1 MNGVAVRQQIKAEKE
16 QRLAELKRKVH
27 DEAYLAGAIF
37 RIAQVMSAEII
48 EGYGVH
54 DARRS

>member
-1 MNGVAVRQQIKAEKE
+1 MNGTAVRQQMKAEKE

-27 DEAYLAGAIF
+27 DDDYLAGAII

-48 EGYGVH
+48 DGYGVH